1 MLSEAGYGVDWVRDA
16 QEACELTWQKSYD
29 LYIFDINVP
38 HMSGF
43 DLLEALRNAD
53 DTTPA
58 LFISAMGDIGAI
70 TKGFRVGADD
80 YIKKP
85 FYPEELLLKIEARFL
100 KKGSLITCGKISYN
114 PQNGD
119 VKKEDKVLSLGDV
132 QIALL
137 RLFITNIGRTLSK
150 EVLFDA
156 MEHPSE
162 SALRFAINKLKAT
175 TDWDIINIRSIG
187 YRIEKC

>member
-1 MLSEAGYGVDWVRDA
+1 MLAEAGYEVDWVRDG
-16 QEACELTWQKSYD
+16 QEACEVTWQKSYD

-38 HMSGF
+38 HISGF
-43 DLLEALRNAD
+43 DLLEGLRNAD

-58 LFISAMGDIGAI
+58 LFISAMGDIASI

-85 FYPEELLLKIEARFL
+85 FYPEELLLKIEARFSR
-100 KKGSLITCGKISYN
+100 KVSLISCGKISYN
-114 PQNGD
+114 PQN
-119 VKKEDKVLSLGDV
+119 KEVRKGDKVLSLGDV
-132 QIALL
+132 QISLL
-137 RLFITNIGRTLSK
+137 RLFITNIGKTLSK
-150 EVLFDA
+150 EVLFDV
-156 MEHPSE
+156 MEHPSD

-175 TDWDIINIRSIG
+175 TEWDIINIRSIG